1 MPVND
6 PGFDRALEKLRI
18 RDALSAE
25 EETVLRE
32 AVVEVREV
40 PAAKV
45 VVRAG
50 TTMHH
55 STLLFEGLSCRF
67 KDLVDGQR
75 QIMELH
81 VPGDFLDLHSFL
93 LKQLDH
99 SVGSITAVRIG
110 IVPHDRLRSIS
121 EDYPHL
127 TRMLWFSTLLD
138 SAVHREKILSIGRR
152 DALARIA
159 HLLCEL
165 YVRLEVVGL
174 ASDHRY
180 KLAITQSDLAD
191 ASGLTSVHVN
201 RMLKALRD
209 DELLTF
215 RGNEVVIH
223 NWPEL
228 TRRAEWDPSYLHLD
242 NQPR

>member
-1 MPVND
+1 MPVDD
-6 PGFDRALEKLRI
+6 PGFERALTKLRI
-18 RDALSAE
+18 RDALSGE
-25 EETVLRE
+25 EEAVLRD
-32 AVVEVREV
+32 AVVEVREL
-40 PAAKV
+40 PASKV

-50 TTMHH
+50 ATVGH
-55 STLLFEGLSCRF
+55 STLLFDGLSCRY

-81 VPGDFLDLHSFL
+81 VSGDFLDLHSFL

-99 SVGSITAVRIG
+99 SVGSITRVRVG
-110 IVPHDRLRSIS
+110 IVPHEKLRAIS
-121 EDYPHL
+121 ESHPHL

-165 YVRLEVVGL
+165 YVRLETVGL

-180 KLAITQSDLAD
+180 ELELTQSDLAD

-201 RMLKALRD
+201 RMLKTLRD

-223 NWPEL
+223 DWKGL
-228 TRRAEWDPSYLHLD
+228 TRRAEWDPDYLHLD
-242 NQPR
+242 RQPR

>member
-1 MPVND
+1 MPVDD
-6 PGFDRALEKLRI
+6 PGLDRAIRKLRI

-25 EETVLRE
+25 EEAVLRD
-32 AVVEVREV
+32 AVVEVREL
-40 PAAKV
+40 PAGKA

-50 TTMHH
+50 VVMNH
-55 STLLFEGLSCRF
+55 STILFEGLSCRY

-81 VPGDFLDLHSFL
+81 VSGDFLDLHSFL

-99 SVGSITAVRIG
+99 NVGSITPVRFG
-110 IVPHDRLRSIS
+110 IVPHDKLRAIS
-121 EDYPHL
+121 EGYPHL

-138 SAVHREKILSIGRR
+138 SAVHREKILSVGRR
-152 DALARIA
+152 DAMARIG

-165 YVRLEVVGL
+165 YKRLETVGL
-174 ASDHRY
+174 AEDYRY
-180 KLAITQSDLAD
+180 PLALTQSDLAD

-201 RMLKALRD
+201 RMLKKLRD
-209 DELLTF
+209 DGLLTF

-223 NWPEL
+223 DWVEL
-228 TRRAEWDPSYLHLD
+228 TRRAEWDSGYLHLD

>member
-1 MPVND
+1 MPVDD
-6 PGFDRALEKLRI
+6 PGFERALTKLRI
-18 RDALSAE
+18 RDALSSE
-25 EETVLRE
+25 EEAVLRD
-32 AVVEVREV
+32 AVVEVREL
-40 PAAKV
+40 PASKV

-50 TTMHH
+50 ATVGH
-55 STLLFEGLSCRF
+55 STLLFDGLSCRY

-99 SVGSITAVRIG
+99 SVGSITPVRFG
-110 IVPHDRLRSIS
+110 IVPHEKLRAIS
-121 EDYPHL
+121 ESHPHL

-152 DALARIA
+152 DALSRIA

-165 YVRLEVVGL
+165 YVRLETVGL
-174 ASDHRY
+174 ASGHRY
-180 KLAITQSDLAD
+180 KLGLTQSDLAD

-201 RMLKALRD
+201 RMLKTLRD
-209 DELLTF
+209 DGLLTF
-215 RGNEVVIH
+215 RGNEVVIY
-223 NWPEL
+223 NWDEL
-228 TRRAEWDPSYLHLD
+228 ARRAEWDPSYLHLD
-242 NQPR
+242 CQPR